1 MKKGPDLRGPCAR
14 RFYHGDRRPMT
25 EEYEQY
31 RRAQAARWLEHVMS
45 LGSRVRAL
53 RAEIEEQRSVA
64 SGLKAIVYDGMPRQA
79 CAYGDAIPDA
89 VIRIQELIRDYCSE
103 LDGYVDEQRAA
114 HEVLA
119 KLTDRAAA
127 EALTKHYLLG
137 KRWELCCVEMGY
149 SYDGMKSLRRRGLL
163 EAYAHMPLEWRDPM
177 HPAS

>member
-53 RAEIEEQRSVA
+53 RAEIEEQRAVA
-64 SGLKAIVYDGMPRQA
+64 SGLKAIVYDGMPRQT

-103 LDGYVDEQRAA
+103 LAGYVDEQREA
-114 HEVLA
+114 HDALA
-119 KLTDRAAA
+119 KIGDESRRSALTLHYLAGRSWEEVCVEMRYSYRRIMEIRA
-127 EALTKHYLLG
+127 EALC
-137 KRWELCCVEMGY
+137 EL
-149 SYDGMKSLRRRGLL
+149 YD
-163 EAYAHMPLEWRDPM
+163 HMPPEWRDPM
-177 HPAS
+177 HPAL